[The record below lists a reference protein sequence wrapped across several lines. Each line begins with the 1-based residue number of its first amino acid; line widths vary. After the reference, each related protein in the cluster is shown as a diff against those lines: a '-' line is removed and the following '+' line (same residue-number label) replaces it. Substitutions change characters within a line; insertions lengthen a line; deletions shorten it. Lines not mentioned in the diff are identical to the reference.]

1 MKYYFEIRGYLG
13 RFFIKSKLSTVINR
27 DVKELYSKAM
37 NGDIKNF
44 IGIAPQVPY
53 KLPNNPAL
61 NLDTDK
67 ETVDHSIQKMLR
79 FIGNEYLEK

>member
-1 MKYYFEIRGYLG
+1 
-13 RFFIKSKLSTVINR
+13 
-27 DVKELYSKAM
+27 M

-44 IGIAPQVPY
+44 VGIDPQVPY

-67 ETVDHSIQKMLR
+67 ETVDQSIQKMLR

>member
-1 MKYYFEIRGYLG
+1 M
-13 RFFIKSKLSTVINR
+13 STVINR

-44 IGIAPQVPY
+44 VGIDPQVPY

-67 ETVDHSIQKMLR
+67 ETVDQSIQKMLR